1 MLDLKTIPF
10 SRYGSY
16 FAINEINGEFVL
28 KNMHGGDESPFDI
41 FKMKFYTNQQEV
53 TPLVDYNETELV
65 FHLENDATKKVNITF
80 GLENSVNIL
89 ASGLTLKLEA
99 VKNRYDSFMYYGE
112 NRWLY
117 ELYTKEIKFYFHK
130 VYGAFDV
137 NAPWNKV
144 GNDFIHININGEK
157 ESSYLIIEEFKT
169 VKKDNSIISYAD
181 AHTTSSNA
189 FNEYKSKFTCKN
201 LKYKPSFDLAIY
213 INWSSVVSPYG
224 NLSAYAMY
232 MSKNW
237 MNNIWSWDNCFNA
250 MMLKDDFMDLS
261 LTQFELF
268 VEHQDVFGQYPDFI
282 NDKFVSY
289 NCVKP
294 PIHAF
299 ALKKLI
305 EAGADLNRIK
315 PIVQSIEN
323 STYFWLN
330 HRRFSNNEYPFYHH
344 GNDSGWDNSSIFHK
358 ELPVVSPDLTA
369 YLIRQLDLLSE
380 FYTTFGDLEKANQ
393 LKQEA
398 DTLFE
403 NFLDYFYTN
412 KFVAKSLRTGEVLD
426 SQSLILYLPLVIGYR
441 FEKEFLDNLVKSLLN
456 NHLTKFG
463 LATENVESPYYAYN
477 GYWQGPIWAP
487 TTYIFIDALRENG
500 YTSEAFEV
508 AEKFCE
514 LTLIG
519 GMAENFDPLT
529 GEGLVDKSF
538 TWTSSV
544 FLLLQ
549 KEFY

>member
-16 FAINEINGEFVL
+16 FAINEIDGEFVL
-28 KNMHGGDESPFDI
+28 KNMHGGDESPFNI
-41 FKMKFYTNQQEV
+41 FKMKFYVNQQEV
-53 TPLVDYNETELV
+53 KPLVDYCETELV
-65 FHLENDATKKVNITF
+65 FYLENETNKKVSIAF

-89 ASGLTLKLEA
+89 ASGLTLKLES
-99 VKNRYDSFMYYGE
+99 VKSRYDSFMYYGE

-117 ELYTKEIKFYFHK
+117 ELYTKEIKFYFHTI
-130 VYGAFDV
+130 YGDI
-137 NAPWNKV
+137 NIEAPWNKV
-144 GNDFIHININGEK
+144 GNDFIHITLSGEK
-157 ESSYLIIEEFKT
+157 ESTYLIIEEFKT
-169 VKKDNSIISYAD
+169 VKKENAIISYAE
-181 AHTTSSNA
+181 ACTTANSA
-189 FNEYKSKFTCKN
+189 FSAYKNKFTCKN
-201 LKYKPSFDLAIY
+201 EKYKPSFDLAIY

-224 NLSAYAMY
+224 NLTAYAMY

-250 MMLKDDFMDLS
+250 MMLKDDFIDLA

-268 VEHQDVFGQYPDFI
+268 VEHQDVYGQYPDFI

-305 EAGADLNRIK
+305 EAGADVSRIK
-315 PIVQSIEN
+315 PIVESIEK
-323 STYFWLN
+323 STFFWLN
-330 HRRFSNNEYPFYHH
+330 HRRFSNNDYPFYHH

-380 FYTTFGDLEKANQ
+380 FYASFGDNEKANQ

-398 DTLFE
+398 DLLFKD
-403 NFLDYFYTN
+403 FLNYFYTD
-412 KFVAKSLRTGEVLD
+412 KFVAKSLRTGEILE
-426 SQSLILYLPLVIGYR
+426 SQSLILYLPIVIGYR
-441 FEKEFLDNLVKSLLN
+441 FEKDFLDNLVKSLRR

-463 LATENVESPYYAYN
+463 LATENVDSPYYAYN

-500 YTSEAFEV
+500 YTADAFEI